1 MHSTPELPS
10 QEAFS
15 LAFLSQGLT
24 ELGRQGPEPSEVH
37 WAVILH
43 HPVLASEQLTMTG
56 MCHKA

>member
-24 ELGRQGPEPSEVH
+24 ELGRQASKPSEVH
-37 WAVILH
+37 GAVILH
-43 HPVLASEQLTMTG
+43 HPVLASEQLQ
-56 MCHKA
+56 